1 MKNLSHHLPE
11 EASAEP
17 ALDDWKTPELQ
28 KLPVSETADR
38 KKLIDTEGLE
48 LS

>member
-1 MKNLSHHLPE
+1 MNDLSPHLPE
-11 EASAEP
+11 EASSEA
-17 ALDDWKTPELQ
+17 ALNDWQTPELQ

-38 KKLIDTEGLE
+38 RKLIDTEGLE

>member
-1 MKNLSHHLPE
+1 MNDLSPHLPE
-11 EASAEP
+11 EASAEA
-17 ALDDWKTPELQ
+17 ALDNWKTPELQ